1 MAKKI
6 PNFNSFSTIIDRLSI
21 ENVKLSHFE
30 NVVNHDNPGEKERA
44 EFQRKIEVQREIIDI
59 LKGELVAFMEGVF
72 LEGRYD
78 VVKEERTFK

>member
-6 PNFNSFSTIIDRLSI
+6 PNFNSFSTIVDRLSI

-30 NVVNHDNPGEKERA
+30 NIVHHDNPSDKERA
-44 EFQRKIEVQREIIDI
+44 EFEKKIAVQKEIIDT
-59 LKGELVAFMEGVF
+59 LKAELTTFMEEVF
-72 LEGRYD
+72 LEGKYE